1 VAAEAAIAVRAIRK
15 AVAARPAE
23 MAENSFASIEKAR
36 LANGPSAAIEELLRS
51 LESRGELHRLF
62 DGLLLKKKFEMGLPV
77 SRPTSFDNVPDERQ
91 GEFEEAYI
99 AAARR
104 VGEAFLSQGNVPQA
118 WIYLRTIREPER
130 VTKALEEIAVDNGL
144 PENVDELISIALY
157 ERAHPVKGL
166 ELMLQSRGT
175 CNTITAFDQAVPQI
189 SSEDRIRGAAML
201 VHHLSGELFQSVCRD
216 IERRE
221 SAPCTC
227 KSLIEAITERDWL
240 FDDGN
245 YHIDVSHLAAVVRF
259 ARFLPPESADL
270 PVVLQL
276 CEYGKRLSAQFQ
288 FPADPP
294 FDDYY
299 TAHLRFFQI
308 LANVHRDEAIAYFQD
323 RIRSATDLEDRRLI
337 AYVLVDLLVRIDAKN
352 DAVMVAKEFLADLD
366 ESSGFS
372 FAQLCEEAERMDVF
386 RETAQNKGDL
396 VGFTAALLKEPSP
409 QRM

>member
-1 VAAEAAIAVRAIRK
+1 
-15 AVAARPAE
+15 
-23 MAENSFASIEKAR
+23 MAENTFASIEKAR
-36 LANGPSAAIEELLRS
+36 QASGPSAAIEELLRS

-62 DGLLLKKKFEMGLPV
+62 DALLLKKKFEMGLPL
-77 SRPTSFDNVPDERQ
+77 SRPTSFDNVPEERQ

-104 VGEAFLSQGNVPQA
+104 VGEAFLIQDNIPQA
-118 WIYLRTIREPER
+118 WIYLRTIREPGR
-130 VTKALEEIAVDNGL
+130 VTKALEGIAVDNGP

-189 SSEDRIRGAAML
+189 SAEDRIRGTAML
-201 VHHLSGELFQSVCRD
+201 VRHLYGELFQSVCRD

-227 KSLIEAITERDWL
+227 KSLIEAITGRDWL

-245 YHIDVSHLAAVVRF
+245 YHIDVSHLASVVRF
-259 ARFLPPESADL
+259 ARFLPPESAEL
-270 PVVLQL
+270 QVVLEL
-276 CEYGKRLSAQFQ
+276 CEYGKRLSPQFQ

-299 TAHLRFFQI
+299 TAHRRFFQI
-308 LANVHRDEAIAYFQD
+308 LASAHRDEAIAYFQD

-352 DAVMVAKEFLADLD
+352 DAVSVAKEFLADLD

-386 RETAQNKGDL
+386 RETAQIKGDL
-396 VGFTAALLKEPSP
+396 VGFTAAVLRESSP